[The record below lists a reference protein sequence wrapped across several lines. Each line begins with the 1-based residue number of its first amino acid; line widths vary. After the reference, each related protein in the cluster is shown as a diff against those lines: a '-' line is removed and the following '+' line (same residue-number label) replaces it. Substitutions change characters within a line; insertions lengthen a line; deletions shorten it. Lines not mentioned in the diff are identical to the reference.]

1 MDKELEEIAN
11 WKRLRSLLNNTYDF
25 TVNNENWTEAIKL
38 FQTRLNRKFFKPIKS
53 IIDKKILEGEGF
65 TIVTVQCAIIESL
78 ASFRTGQIFSHKEVK
93 GQPSY
98 IYNNSGTMFISF
110 LHSSKIFKDN
120 FYQID
125 DAGNLQKDVPFIASE
140 FYSNVRCGLMHE
152 ARTKGQWHINATK
165 KDVKTEKVFIEQD
178 GTKIKLLRTILHYR
192 LNDCV
197 KEYLQDL
204 KQVSA
209 NGDTLRRLFGRKLD
223 HLFDVPSADQ
233 IGYDWWAD
241 P

>member
-11 WKRLRSLLNNTYDF
+11 WKRLRPLLNNTYDF
-25 TVNNENWTEAIKL
+25 NSNSQNWTEAIKL

-78 ASFRTGQIFSHKEVK
+78 ASFRTGQIFSHKKVQ

-98 IYNNSGTMFISF
+98 IYNESSKMFISF

-125 DAGNLQKDVPFIASE
+125 NVGNLQPDIPFSASE
-140 FYSNVRCGLMHE
+140 FYSCVRCGLMHE

-165 KDVKTEKVFIEQD
+165 KDVTTENVFIERD

-192 LNDCV
+192 LSDCV
-197 KEYLQDL
+197 EEYLQDL

-209 NGDTLRRLFGRKLD
+209 NGNSLRRLFGRKLD
-223 HLFDVPSADQ
+223 HLFDIQAADQ
-233 IGYDWWAD
+233 ISYDWWAD
-241 P
+241 L

>member
-1 MDKELEEIAN
+1 MDKELEEIAQ
-11 WKRLRSLLNNTYDF
+11 WKKLRPVLNKAYDF
-25 TVNNENWTEAIKL
+25 NVNSENWTEAIKL

-78 ASFRTGQIFSHKEVK
+78 ASFRTGQIFAHKKVK
-93 GQPSY
+93 GQASY
-98 IYNNSGTMFISF
+98 IYNESGKMFVSF

-125 DAGNLQKDVPFIASE
+125 PVEGLQKDLPFSASE
-140 FYSNVRCGLMHE
+140 FYTNVRCGLMHE
-152 ARTKGQWHINATK
+152 ARTKGQWYINATK

-178 GTKIKLLRTILHYR
+178 GAKIKLLRTILHHR

-204 KQVSA
+204 KQISDDG
-209 NGDTLRRLFGRKLD
+209 NTLRRFFGRKLD
-223 HLFDVPSADQ
+223 HLFDIPVADQ